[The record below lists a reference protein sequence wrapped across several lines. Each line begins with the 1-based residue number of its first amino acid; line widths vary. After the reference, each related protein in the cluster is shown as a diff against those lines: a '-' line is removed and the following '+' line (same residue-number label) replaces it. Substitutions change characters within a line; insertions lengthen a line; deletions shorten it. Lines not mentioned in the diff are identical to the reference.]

1 MSNFGQWKEHIC
13 LMVKP
18 FEIFSYIQFKSFKLS
33 YIRNGMKGQ
42 EHVLLNKTFKENG
55 TRDERMSERMI
66 KRWETCTFPD
76 CICCHQR
83 FGTWIKIGIIF
94 QVFFKRNNFF
104 FLKKIK
110 QVELSPFKKILYFQV
125 FVSPFVTCKV
135 CSRCVYDATVTNII
149 VLLRCSHGDDDHH
162 HILCTI

>member
-1 MSNFGQWKEHIC
+1 MSGVQFWSMKRARLFDGQAFRDIFIHPIQIIQIVLHSKWNEGSRTCLVEQNLQRKWNERWK
-13 LMVKP
+13 
-18 FEIFSYIQFKSFKLS
+18 
-33 YIRNGMKGQ
+33 
-42 EHVLLNKTFKENG
+42 
-55 TRDERMSERMI
+55 DE
-66 KRWETCTFPD
+66 WTNDQTCTFPD